1 MKLTDQQIGRAA
13 VTAAAAGTVL
23 APIAALSRFA
33 TAEGKADLESGIVRA
48 WAEPAADALSPLL
61 DWAGATTVY
70 TTYGKL
76 WTPILLAALL
86 CAFAVRRRRDPVGGE
101 TWGWRL
107 TLTGLTGMTVG
118 VTGSYWTPLLDE
130 FFVVTIPFM
139 LIGMLGAAVLGISL
153 LRRGFRPRTAAVLLA
168 LWLPLMVVLSSVIAM
183 GAGTLPMLWAW
194 GVAGWALAASP
205 AAATSDPLRSSS
217 GAGAAEAAQASR

>member
-1 MKLTDQQIGRAA
+1 MMLSDQQVGRAA
-13 VTAAAAGTVL
+13 LTAAVAGTVL

-33 TAEGKADLESGIVRA
+33 TAEGKEDLESGVVRA
-48 WAEPAADALSPLL
+48 WAEPAAEVLSPLL
-61 DWAGATTVY
+61 DWAGADTVY

-76 WTPILLAALL
+76 WTPIFLAGLL
-86 CAFAVRRRRDPVGGE
+86 CAFVVRRRRDPGRVE

-107 TLTGLTGMTVG
+107 TLTGLTGMTLG

-139 LIGMLGAAVLGISL
+139 LIGVIGATTVGISL
-153 LRRGFRPRTAAVLLA
+153 LRGGFRPRTTAFLLA
-168 LWLPLMVVLSSVIAM
+168 LWFPLMVVLSSVIAM

-194 GVAGWALAASP
+194 GVAGWALAAPP
-205 AAATSDPLRSSS
+205 ATTPDPLRTSS
-217 GAGAAEAAQASR
+217 GATAAEPSQAAR